1 MKKDLLI
8 IPILSILLLTDCK
21 TENEPVVVNFEGKT
35 SETKWAVSELNPE
48 LPVDWS
54 SSDYLTFELKSSTTQ
69 RFDLRLYDTSGVRR
83 VTIQPF
89 QGAWVRASIPL
100 VHFQKRNTKGMDMAA
115 IGKTARP
122 GYWIGFS
129 NQVGS
134 ISNVDSIGVFM
145 RLPIGQPTLEI
156 RNLQL
161 TMSAM
166 DTVFGPVPLVDEFGQ
181 WIPAEWE
188 GKAKSIEELQT
199 VWSEEDKAMQPGS
212 FNLSKYGGFS
222 GTRVKA
228 TGFFRVEKIDNI
240 WWFIDPEGCR
250 FYSTGATGIGPRSEF
265 ARVKGREYVFK
276 AFPPAA
282 ELTIPT
288 QSTAPPANQQTNQS
302 ARSETPTNHSFYSW
316 NLYRRFGSDWYQK
329 WIDFTI
335 RRMDNW
341 GLNTIANW
349 SDTNLGNSHKKTYV
363 ATLRGWGIETGLM
376 GMPDVYDP
384 AYAATVDEA
393 AQRQCGPKKD
403 DPWLL
408 GYFIGNEPPWPNREL
423 ELVNVILTG
432 DATPMQAE
440 LKKFLEKEDTPERR
454 KEFVYDTYAKFI
466 SAVNAAVKKHDPNH
480 LNLGLRFG
488 GSAPDAIIK
497 ASKGF
502 DVFSFNHY
510 GYSLNPAMIKRI
522 YEITGLPMVIGEFH
536 FGVPG
541 RGLAPGLAQTI
552 NQEERGVA
560 YRYYVENAATDPCI
574 IGTHWFQ
581 WMDQPATGRNDGENY
596 NIGFVDVTDRPYT
609 ELVNSA
615 KETFNRLLNVHSGK
629 EAPVTRKA
637 LTQ

>member
-1 MKKDLLI
+1 MKSNLLI
-8 IPILSILLLTDCK
+8 FTILSFLLLSGCNAKQETFS
-21 TENEPVVVNFEGKT
+21 VNFQGKT
-35 SETKWAVSELNPE
+35 SETRWAVSELNSEIPD
-48 LPVDWS
+48 DWS
-54 SSDYLTFELKSSTTQ
+54 SSAFLTFELKSSTTQ
-69 RFDLRLYDTSGVRR
+69 RFDLKLYDTSGVRR

-89 QGAWVRASIPL
+89 QGVWVRASIPL

-134 ISNVDSIGVFM
+134 ISNVDSIAVSM
-145 RLPIGQPTLEI
+145 RLPIGNPTLEI
-156 RNLQL
+156 RNVQL
-161 TMSAM
+161 SVSAM

-188 GKAKSIEELQT
+188 GKAKSVEELQSA
-199 VWSEEDKAMQPGS
+199 WSAEDKTLNTNN
-212 FNLSKYGGFS
+212 FNLSAYGGFS
-222 GTRVKA
+222 GKKAKA
-228 TGFFRVEKIDNI
+228 TGFFRVDKIDSI
-240 WWFIDPEGCR
+240 WWFIDPEGYL
-250 FYSTGATGIGPRSEF
+250 FYSTGTTGIGPRSEF
-265 ARVKGREYVFK
+265 SRVKGREYIFRS
-276 AFPPAA
+276 FPPAA
-282 ELTIPT
+282 ELTMPAQT
-288 QSTAPPANQQTNQS
+288 GNQPVTRTANQTAGTATNY
-302 ARSETPTNHSFYSW
+302 SFYSW
-316 NLYRRFGSDWYQK
+316 NLYRRFGSEWYQK
-329 WIDFTI
+329 WMNFTV
-335 RRMDNW
+335 RRMDDW

-349 SDTNLGNSHKKTYV
+349 SDANFGNQHKKAYV
-363 ATLRGWGIETGLM
+363 ATLRGWGIETGQM

-384 AYAATVDEA
+384 VWRKSVDEA
-393 AQRQCGPKKD
+393 ALRQCAPKKD

-432 DATPMQAE
+432 EATPMQTE
-440 LKKFLEKEDTPERR
+440 LKKYLEKEDTPDRR
-454 KEFVYDTYAKFI
+454 KEFIYNTYAIFI
-466 SAVNAAVKKHDPNH
+466 GTINAAVKKYDPNH

-502 DVFSFNHY
+502 DVFSFNSY
-510 GYSLNPAMIKRI
+510 GYSVNPSMIKRI
-522 YEITGLPMVIGEFH
+522 YDITGLPMVIGEFH
-536 FGVPG
+536 FGVPE

-552 NQEERGVA
+552 SQEERGVA
-560 YRYYVENAATDPCI
+560 YRYYVENAAANPAI

-609 ELVNSA
+609 ELINAA
-615 KETFNRLLNVHSGK
+615 KETFGRILNVHSGK
-629 EAPVTRKA
+629 EPPVTRQA

>member
-1 MKKDLLI
+1 MKKTLLI
-8 IPILSILLLTDCK
+8 HSLLILLAFNSCTNENK
-21 TENEPVVVNFEGKT
+21 TFVVNFKGKT
-35 SETKWAVSELNPE
+35 SETKWPVSELNTKIPA
-48 LPVDWS
+48 DWS
-54 SSDYLTFELKSSTTQ
+54 SSEFLTFELKSSTTQ
-69 RFDLRLYDTSGVRR
+69 RFDLKVYDTSGIRR

-134 ISNVDSIGVFM
+134 ISNIDSIGVSM
-145 RLPIGQPTLEI
+145 RLPIGEPTLEI
-156 RNLQL
+156 RNIQL
-161 TMSAM
+161 TMHAM
-166 DTVFGPVPLVDEFGQ
+166 DTIFGPVPLVDEFGQ

-188 GKAKSIEELQT
+188 GKAKTIADLQNS
-199 VWSEEDKAMQPGS
+199 WSEEDKSLQAGS
-212 FNLSKYGGFS
+212 TLLSKYGGFT
-222 GTRVKA
+222 GTKAKA
-228 TGFFRVEKIDNI
+228 TGFFRVEKIDGI
-240 WWFIDPEGCR
+240 WWFIDPEGCM
-250 FYSTGATGIGPRSEF
+250 FYSTGTTGIGPRSEF
-265 ARVKGREYVFK
+265 SRIKGREYVFT

-282 ELTIPT
+282 ELANPGANPT
-288 QSTAPPANQQTNQS
+288 ATTSATTNY
-302 ARSETPTNHSFYSW
+302 SFYSW

-329 WIDFTI
+329 WMDFTI
-335 RRMDNW
+335 RRMDDW

-349 SDTNLGNSHKKTYV
+349 SDANLGNQQKKAYV

-384 AYAATVDEA
+384 AYAGIVDEA
-393 AQRQCGPKKD
+393 AKRQCAPKKD

-432 DATPMQAE
+432 EATPMQNE
-440 LKKFLEKEDTPERR
+440 LKKYLEKGDTPDSR
-454 KEFVYDTYAKFI
+454 KAFIYETYAKFI
-466 SAVNAAVKKHDPNH
+466 STVNAAVKKHDPNH

-488 GSAPDAIIK
+488 GSAPDQIIK
-497 ASKGF
+497 ASTGF
-502 DVFSFNHY
+502 DVFSFNSY
-510 GYSLNPAMIKRI
+510 GYSVNPNMIKRI
-522 YEITGLPMVIGEFH
+522 YDITGLPMVIGEFH

-552 NQEERGVA
+552 SQEERGVA
-560 YRYYVENAATDPCI
+560 YRYYVENAAANPAI

-596 NIGFVDVTDRPYT
+596 NIGFVDVTDRPYN
-609 ELVNSA
+609 ELINAA
-615 KETFNRLLNVHSGK
+615 KETFGRLQKVHSGK
-629 EAPVTRKA
+629 EAPITRQA
-637 LTQ
+637 ITQ

>member
-1 MKKDLLI
+1 MKKNLLI
-8 IPILSILLLTDCK
+8 IQFLSILLLTGCSSK
-21 TENEPVVVNFEGKT
+21 QESFTVNFTGKT
-35 SETKWAVSELNPE
+35 SETKWSVSQLNQEIPA
-48 LPVDWS
+48 DWS
-54 SSDYLTFELKSSTTQ
+54 SSEFLTFELKSSTTQ
-69 RFDLRLYDTSGVRR
+69 RFDLKVYDTSGVRR

-100 VHFQKRNTKGMDMAA
+100 IHFQKRNTKGMDMAA

-129 NQVGS
+129 SQVGS
-134 ISNVDSIGVFM
+134 INNVDSIGVSM
-145 RLPIGQPTLEI
+145 RLPIGNPNLEI
-156 RNLQL
+156 RNVQL

-166 DTVFGPVPLVDEFGQ
+166 DTVFGPYPLVDEFGQ
-181 WIPAEWE
+181 WIPAEWD
-188 GKAKSIEELQT
+188 GKAKSVEELQEA
-199 VWSEEDKAMQPGS
+199 WNEEAKTLKTGN
-212 FNLSKYGGFS
+212 FNLSVYGGF
-222 GTRVKA
+222 KA
-228 TGFFRVEKIDNI
+228 QKLKGTGFFRVEKIDSI
-240 WWFIDPEGCR
+240 WWFVDPDGYL
-250 FYSTGATGIGPRSEF
+250 FYSTGTTGIGPRSEF
-265 ARVKGREYVFK
+265 SRIKGREYIFRS
-276 AFPPAA
+276 FPPAA
-282 ELTIPT
+282 ELTMPT
-288 QSTAPPANQQTNQS
+288 QTANQPANRPANQPTATNY
-302 ARSETPTNHSFYSW
+302 SFYSW
-316 NLYRRFGSDWYQK
+316 NLYRRFGSEWYQK
-329 WIDFTI
+329 WMNFTF
-335 RRMDNW
+335 RRMDDW

-349 SDTNLGNSHKKTYV
+349 SDANLGNQQKKAYV

-384 AYAATVDEA
+384 AWVKSVDEA
-393 AQRQCGPKKD
+393 AQRQCAPKKD

-432 DATPMQAE
+432 ESTPMQTE

-454 KEFVYDTYAKFI
+454 KEFIYNTYAKFI
-466 SAVNAAVKKHDPNH
+466 STINAALKKHDPNH

-488 GSAPDAIIK
+488 GSAPDAIII

-502 DVFSFNHY
+502 DVFSFNSY
-510 GYSLNPAMIKRI
+510 GYSVNPAMIKRI

-552 NQEERGVA
+552 SQEERGVA
-560 YRYYVENAATDPCI
+560 YRYYVENAAANHAI

-609 ELVNSA
+609 ELINAA
-615 KETFNRLLNVHSGK
+615 KDTFGRILSVHSGK
-629 EAPVTRKA
+629 EPPVTRQA